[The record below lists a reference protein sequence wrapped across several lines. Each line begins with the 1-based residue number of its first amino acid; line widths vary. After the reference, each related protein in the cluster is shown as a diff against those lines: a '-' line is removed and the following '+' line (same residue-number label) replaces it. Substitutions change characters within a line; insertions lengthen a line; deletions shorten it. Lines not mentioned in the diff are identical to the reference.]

1 MFSFL
6 KDSLDEKRR
15 QEGMNYDLELGWEKK
30 DGAII
35 KRKRELAIS
44 GQDVKTETRYTLL
57 PDTTKN
63 IYQNMENNRFQDTG
77 HKATKNSDP

>member
-1 MFSFL
+1 MIL
-6 KDSLDEKRR
+6 NQAGKKT
-15 QEGMNYDLELGWEKK
+15 K

-35 KRKRELAIS
+35 KRKRELGIS
-44 GQDVKTETRYTLL
+44 GQDVKIETRYTLL